1 MGRTFFPFFFRVMGP
16 LGRGQESKQF
26 LCKVQG
32 KKKFSK
38 SFYFKPQSGS
48 TQLKKKCSSGILETK
63 EGTFSSLER
72 VYLVQEKVGVVGYW
86 LWQTPRIGI

>member
-1 MGRTFFPFFFRVMGP
+1 MGGTCFPFSFRVMGP

-32 KKKFSK
+32 KK
-38 SFYFKPQSGS
+38 YVFKELLFQTTVGFHAV
-48 TQLKKKCSSGILETK
+48 KKKCSSGILETK

-72 VYLVQEKVGVVGYW
+72 VYLVPEKEGVVGPGAKAQNW
-86 LWQTPRIGI
+86 